1 MKWRKAVLLKLGK
14 WLIYC
19 FLLLLLIAGCFY
31 SPSRVVEYQPQDIVK
46 GVKVN
51 GQDKSPPK
59 IVITSPKGTS
69 TRGVAVVGVGQKVA
83 IDGYVIDN
91 GPIESFTI
99 DGENVPLSHDGRFS
113 HRVKAAQKIN
123 RFALIAVDQAY
134 NRTRKTIT
142 LMGSKSTPEKAKPVP
157 WPLPSTTAS
166 SKPTLWIL
174 AVGVSNYQNP
184 ALNLKYADNDAL
196 VLARIIKKEEGGIFS
211 EVFAKTLVNAQA
223 TRGNILTAMTT
234 HLGKAAPNDVV
245 FIFLAGHGIKNIQTG
260 SYYFLPYNA
269 DTQNL
274 IYEGLKWSDF
284 DEAIKIISQNVNKVV
299 LVLDTCHSGAINVAM
314 RDLSPGEDLA
324 ATIKASTGLFI
335 LSASKSGE
343 ISMEDSNLKLTGES
357 KGHGAFTYSLLKGL
371 TGDANYDKNSYL
383 TIGELFSYVAAQVP
397 RITKGQQHPYS
408 KIEGTDLPI
417 ISFK

>member
-1 MKWRKAVLLKLGK
+1 M
-14 WLIYC
+14 
-19 FLLLLLIAGCFY
+19 
-31 SPSRVVEYQPQDIVK
+31 
-46 GVKVN
+46 
-51 GQDKSPPK
+51 
-59 IVITSPKGTS
+59 
-69 TRGVAVVGVGQKVA
+69 
-83 IDGYVIDN
+83 
-91 GPIESFTI
+91 
-99 DGENVPLSHDGRFS
+99 
-113 HRVKAAQKIN
+113 
-123 RFALIAVDQAY
+123 
-134 NRTRKTIT
+134 
-142 LMGSKSTPEKAKPVP
+142 
-157 WPLPSTTAS
+157 
-166 SKPTLWIL
+166 
-174 AVGVSNYQNP
+174 
-184 ALNLKYADNDAL
+184 NLKYADNDAL

>member
-1 MKWRKAVLLKLGK
+1 VLPKLGK
-14 WLIYC
+14 CLIYC
-19 FLLLLLIAGCFY
+19 IIFLLLLISGCY
-31 SPSRVVEYQPQDIVK
+31 SPSKVVQYQPEDIIK
-46 GVKVN
+46 GAK
-51 GQDKSPPK
+51 GDQQDKIPPK
-59 IVITSPKGTS
+59 IVITSPKSTS

-83 IDGYVIDN
+83 IEGYVIDN

-134 NRTRKTIT
+134 NRTKKTIT
-142 LMGSKSTPEKAKPVP
+142 LMGSKSTPGKAKAIP
-157 WPLPSTTAS
+157 WPLPPTTAS

-196 VLARIIKKEEGGIFS
+196 ALARTIKKEEGGIFS
-211 EVFAKTLVNAQA
+211 EVFIKTLVNAQA

-234 HLGKAAPNDVV
+234 HLGKAGPNDVV
-245 FIFLAGHGIKNIQTG
+245 FIFVAGHGRKMIQTG
-260 SYYFLPYNA
+260 SYYFLPHDA
-269 DTQNL
+269 DSQNL
-274 IYEGLKWSDF
+274 IFQGLKWSDF
-284 DEAIKIISQNVNKVV
+284 DEAIKILSQTVNKIV
-299 LVLDTCHSGAINVAM
+299 LVLDTCYSGAINVAM
-314 RDLSPGEDLA
+314 RDLSLGEDLA
-324 ATIKASTGLFI
+324 ATMQASTGCFI
-335 LSASKSGE
+335 LSAAKSGE
-343 ISMEDSNLKLTGES
+343 TSMEDSSLKLTGEL
-357 KGHGAFTYSLLKGL
+357 KGHGAFTYALLKGL
-371 TGDANYDKNSYL
+371 NGEANYDKNSYL

>member
-1 MKWRKAVLLKLGK
+1 VLPKLGK
-14 WLIYC
+14 CFLYC
-19 FLLLLLIAGCFY
+19 ILFLLLLTGGCY
-31 SPSRVVEYQPQDIVK
+31 SPSKVVEYQPQDIVK
-46 GVKVN
+46 GVKED

-69 TRGVAVVGVGQKVA
+69 ARGVAVVGVGQKVT
-83 IDGYVIDN
+83 IEGYVIDN

-99 DGENVPLSHDGRFS
+99 AGENVPLSHDGRFS
-113 HRVKAAQKIN
+113 YRVKVAQKIN
-123 RFALIAVDQAY
+123 RFVLIAVDQAY
-134 NRTRKTIT
+134 NRTKRNIT
-142 LMGSKSTPEKAKPVP
+142 VIGRKSTPSKAKPVP

-166 SKPTLWIL
+166 SKPTLWVL

-196 VLARIIKKEEGGIFS
+196 VLARTIKKEEGGIFS
-211 EVFAKTLVNAQA
+211 EVFTKTLVNAMA

-245 FIFLAGHGIKNIQTG
+245 FIFLAAHGIKNIQTG

-324 ATIKASTGLFI
+324 ATIQASTGLFI

-343 ISMEDSNLKLTGES
+343 ISMEDSNLQLPGES
-357 KGHGAFTYSLLKGL
+357 KGHGAFTYALLKGL
-371 TGDANYDKNSYL
+371 KGEANYDKNSYL
-383 TIGELFSYVAAQVP
+383 SIVELFSYVAAQVP

-417 ISFK
+417 TSFK